1 MPSPGSPPVHK
12 KPKVATVKE
21 FVRGESPPVE
31 PKMSWAHSL
40 VLETLIKLIKQWAPR
55 QLLKLLTA
63 VTAAVGGSMMADGH
77 TLEAA
82 TTFFLGLLI
91 GLVEM
96 LASKLSKVRYQRK
109 ISEAQK
115 QS

>member
-1 MPSPGSPPVHK
+1 MPAPGSQSVHK

-21 FVRGESPPVE
+21 FVRGESPAIE
-31 PKMSWAHSL
+31 PSMSWVHSM
-40 VLETLIKLIKQWAPR
+40 VLETAIKLIKQWAPR
-55 QLLKLLTA
+55 QILKVLTA
-63 VTAAVGGSMMADGH
+63 VTAAVGGSMMAEGH

-96 LASKLSKVRYQRK
+96 LTSKMSKSRYQRK
-109 ISEAQK
+109 ISEAK
-115 QS
+115 AQS

>member
-1 MPSPGSPPVHK
+1 MPAPGSPPVHK
-12 KPKVATVKE
+12 KPNVATVKE

-31 PKMSWAHSL
+31 PTVSWAQSL
-40 VLETLIKLIKQWAPR
+40 VLETAIKLIKQWAPR
-55 QLLKLLTA
+55 QILKILTA
-63 VTAAVGGSMMADGH
+63 VTAAVGGSMMAEGH

-91 GLVEM
+91 GLIEM
-96 LASKLSKVRYQRK
+96 LTSKLSKARYQRK

-115 QS
+115 PS

>member
-1 MPSPGSPPVHK
+1 
-12 KPKVATVKE
+12 
-21 FVRGESPPVE
+21 
-31 PKMSWAHSL
+31 
-40 VLETLIKLIKQWAPR
+40 
-55 QLLKLLTA
+55 
-63 VTAAVGGSMMADGH
+63 MMADGH

>member
-1 MPSPGSPPVHK
+1 MPAPGSPSVHK

-21 FVRGESPPVE
+21 FVRGESPAIE
-31 PKMSWAHSL
+31 PSMSWVHSM
-40 VLETLIKLIKQWAPR
+40 VLETAIKLIKQWAPR
-55 QLLKLLTA
+55 QILKVLTA

-96 LASKLSKVRYQRK
+96 LTSKMSKVRYQRK
-109 ISEAQK
+109 ISEAK
-115 QS
+115 AQS

>member
-1 MPSPGSPPVHK
+1 MPSPGSPPVHV
-12 KPKVATVKE
+12 KPKVATVKD
-21 FVRGESPPVE
+21 FVRGESPAIE
-31 PKMSWAHSL
+31 PKMSWAQSL
-40 VLETLIKLIKQWAPR
+40 VLETLIKLIKQWVPR

-63 VTAAVGGSMMADGH
+63 VTAAVGGSMMAEGH

-96 LASKLSKVRYQRK
+96 LTSKLSKVRYQRK
-109 ISEAQK
+109 LAEAK
-115 QS
+115 AKS

>member
-1 MPSPGSPPVHK
+1 MPAPGSPPVHK

-21 FVRGESPPVE
+21 FVRGESPAIE
-31 PKMSWAHSL
+31 PSMSWVHSM
-40 VLETLIKLIKQWAPR
+40 VLETAIKLIKQWAPR
-55 QLLKLLTA
+55 QILKVLTA

-96 LASKLSKVRYQRK
+96 LASKMSKSRYQRK
-109 ISEAQK
+109 ISEAK
-115 QS
+115 AQS

>member
-1 MPSPGSPPVHK
+1 MPAPGSPSVHK

-21 FVRGESPPVE
+21 FVRGESPAIE
-31 PKMSWAHSL
+31 PSMSWVHSM
-40 VLETLIKLIKQWAPR
+40 VLETAIKLIKQWAPR
-55 QLLKLLTA
+55 QILKVLTA
-63 VTAAVGGSMMADGH
+63 ITAAVGGSMMADGH

-96 LASKLSKVRYQRK
+96 LTSKMSKSRYQRK
-109 ISEAQK
+109 ISEAK
-115 QS
+115 AQS

>member
-1 MPSPGSPPVHK
+1 MPAPGSPPVHK

-31 PKMSWAHSL
+31 PNVSWVQSM
-40 VLETLIKLIKQWAPR
+40 VLEAAIKLIKQWAPR
-55 QLLKLLTA
+55 QILKVLTA

-91 GLVEM
+91 GLIEM
-96 LASKLSKVRYQRK
+96 LTSKMSKSRYQRK
-109 ISEAQK
+109 ISEAK
-115 QS
+115 AQS

>member
-12 KPKVATVKE
+12 KPNVATVKE

-31 PKMSWAHSL
+31 PKMSWVHSM
-40 VLETLIKLIKQWAPR
+40 VLETAIKLIKQWAPR

>member
-1 MPSPGSPPVHK
+1 MPAPGSPSVRS

-31 PKMSWAHSL
+31 PNVSWVQSM
-40 VLETLIKLIKQWAPR
+40 VLEAAIKLIKQWAPR
-55 QLLKLLTA
+55 QILKVLTA

-91 GLVEM
+91 GLIEM
-96 LASKLSKVRYQRK
+96 LTSKMSKARYQRK

-115 QS
+115 QP

>member
-31 PKMSWAHSL
+31 PTVSWAQSL
-40 VLETLIKLIKQWAPR
+40 VLETAIKLIKQWAPR
-55 QLLKLLTA
+55 QILKILTA
-63 VTAAVGGSMMADGH
+63 VTAAVGGSMMAEGH

-96 LASKLSKVRYQRK
+96 LTSKLSKVRYQRK
-109 ISEAQK
+109 LAEAK
-115 QS
+115 AKS

>member
-1 MPSPGSPPVHK
+1 MPAPGSPSVHK

-21 FVRGESPPVE
+21 FVRGESPAIE
-31 PKMSWAHSL
+31 PSMSWMHSM
-40 VLETLIKLIKQWAPR
+40 VLETAIKLIKQWAPR
-55 QLLKLLTA
+55 QILKVLTA

-96 LASKLSKVRYQRK
+96 LTSKLSKARYQRK
-109 ISEAQK
+109 ISEAK
-115 QS
+115 AQS